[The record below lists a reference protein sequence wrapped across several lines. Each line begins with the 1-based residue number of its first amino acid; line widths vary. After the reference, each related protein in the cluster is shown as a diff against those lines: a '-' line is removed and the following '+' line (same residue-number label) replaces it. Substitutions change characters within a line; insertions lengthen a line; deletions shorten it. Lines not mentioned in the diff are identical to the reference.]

1 MRSSTV
7 THGLRRKLCRIAVP
21 TESVCFLFPN
31 YAEVNPAVSELR
43 GFFITGTD
51 TEVGKTE
58 VSCGLIAAL
67 KRRHYT
73 ILGMKPI
80 ASGCESTPVGLRN
93 ADALALQA
101 VSSLALPYESINLYS
116 FEPPIAPHIAAQD
129 AGVTIDFAHIRAG
142 AERLG
147 RQADYVIVEGAGGW
161 RVPLGQNGDM
171 ATLAKV
177 LDLPVVLVVGIRLG
191 CINHALL
198 STEAIFASGLP
209 LAGWVANRID
219 PDSAR
224 FQENLDTLSDAIT
237 APCLGV
243 IPFLTERQPETLA
256 GYLTIDRLFNQPAL

>member
-1 MRSSTV
+1 ME
-7 THGLRRKLCRIAVP
+7 P
-21 TESVCFLFPN
+21 VCFQYLY
-31 YAEVNPAVSELR
+31 YAEVSATVSKLR

-58 VSCGLIAAL
+58 VACGLIAAL
-67 KRRHYT
+67 KQRHYT
-73 ILGMKPI
+73 TLGMKPI
-80 ASGCESTPVGLRN
+80 ASGCESTPEGLRN

-129 AGVTIDFAHIRAG
+129 AGVAIDFNHIRAG
-142 AERLG
+142 AEQLG
-147 RQADYVIVEGAGGW
+147 QRADCVIVEGAGGW
-161 RVPLGQNGDM
+161 RVPLGPDGDM

-177 LDLPVVLVVGIRLG
+177 LGLPVILVVGIRLG

-198 STEAIFASGLP
+198 SAAAIVDSGLS
-209 LAGWVANRID
+209 LVGWVANRID

-224 FQENLDTLSDAIT
+224 FQENLDTLQEAIV

-243 IPFLTERQPETLA
+243 VPFLSEREPATLA
-256 GYLTIDRLFNQPAL
+256 AYLKIDCLLDQPAAQKTTYS